1 MKVDRDKVKIISLS
15 IVTILGFV
23 AAFELSVF
31 AQSPR
36 TMSPIDRR
44 IEQINRQSQQHERD
58 RMNRELNGK
67 NRNEANLKRNQAIKA
82 QIKED
87 FEAIQS
93 AYNKIVVNLQS
104 GGDINREFVLETSGD
119 VKKYAARL
127 KDSLALPE
135 PEEDA
140 TKEAQVNED
149 LNPGNQRKSLL
160 TLCRHIYNFITNPI
174 FNEPTGLDID
184 QAAKARR
191 EMDKIIELSEKI
203 KENAEK
209 LPN

>member
-1 MKVDRDKVKIISLS
+1 MKVDRDKVKEISLS
-15 IVTILGFV
+15 IVTIFCFIT
-23 AAFELSVF
+23 AFELSVF
-31 AQSPR
+31 AQSTR

-44 IEQINRQSQQHERD
+44 VELINRQSEQFERD
-58 RMNRELNGK
+58 KMNRELNGK
-67 NRNEANLKRNQAIKA
+67 NPNEANLKRNQAIKA

-87 FEAIQS
+87 FEALQS

-104 GGDINREFVLETSGD
+104 RSDINRDFVLETTGD

-127 KDSLALPE
+127 KDNLAFPE
-135 PEEDA
+135 PEEEA
-140 TKEAQVNED
+140 TKEARVNEE
-149 LNPGNQRKSLL
+149 LNLGNHRKSLL
-160 TLCRHIYNFITNPI
+160 TLCQHIYNFVTNPI
-174 FNEPTGLDID
+174 FNEPTGLDVD
-184 QAAKARR
+184 QAAKARH